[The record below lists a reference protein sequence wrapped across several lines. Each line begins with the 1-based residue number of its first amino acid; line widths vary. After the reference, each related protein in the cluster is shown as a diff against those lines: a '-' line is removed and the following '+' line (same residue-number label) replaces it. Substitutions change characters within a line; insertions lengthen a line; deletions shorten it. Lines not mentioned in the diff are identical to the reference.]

1 MRHRRSGKSGNSD
14 RRDSST
20 IRWEQR
26 DEAGRTEDFSSVAR
40 FCVIGMALCYAAI
53 AGAPDFVLTIAK
65 AFAAFCC
72 VSPAA

>member
-1 MRHRRSGKSGNSD
+1 MRHGTSGNSD

-20 IRWEQR
+20 IRGEQR
-26 DEAGRTEDFSSVAR
+26 DEAGRTEDFAFVAR
-40 FCVIGMALCYAAI
+40 FCVIGTALSYAAI

-72 VSPAA
+72 VSPGA